1 MPRELIEPQA
11 LFGGRVAV
19 GKRIDRL
26 SHRINLIASMRMQK
40 IVVGDGPARSDLER
54 RFLSCAAR
62 TRLVA
67 HSPTVLNPS
76 RPPRHSY
83 A

>member
-1 MPRELIEPQA
+1 MPWELIEA
-11 LFGGRVAV
+11 KAFFVGRLAV
-19 GKRIDRL
+19 EKGLIDF
-26 SHRINLIASMRMQK
+26 LIASMRMQK
-40 IVVGDGPARSDLER
+40 IVVGAGPARSDLER

-62 TRLVA
+62 THLVA
-67 HSPTVLNPS
+67 HSPTALNPS

>member
-1 MPRELIEPQA
+1 MPWELIEAQA
-11 LFGGRVAV
+11 FFVGRLAV
-19 GKRIDRL
+19 EKGLIDF
-26 SHRINLIASMRMQK
+26 LIASMRMQK
-40 IVVGDGPARSDLER
+40 IVVGAGLARSDLER